1 MINTSQGRLA
11 AGAILIVIGLI
22 LLASQLV
29 EGLADHVWTLL
40 IGGLFVTGYFYRWAY
55 GLLIPGCI
63 LLGIGLGNLGQ
74 GSILQSGDFDSIA
87 LGLGFLAIFVID
99 TLYRGRSHWWPLIP
113 GGVLVVSGLAE
124 GIEAFE
130 DLLTVGWPGILILIG
145 LIILAG
151 TFRGAG
157 RRSH

>member
-11 AGAILIVIGLI
+11 AGAILIVVGLI

-40 IGGLFVTGYFYRWAY
+40 IGGLFVTGYFYRRAY

-74 GSILQSGDFDSIA
+74 GPILQLGDFDSIA

-113 GGVLVVSGLAE
+113 GGVLVISGLAE
-124 GIEAFE
+124 GSQAFK

-145 LIILAG
+145 LIILSG

>member
-1 MINTSQGRLA
+1 MINTSQRRLT
-11 AGAILIVIGLI
+11 AGAILIVVGMI

-40 IGGLFVTGYFYRWAY
+40 IGGLFVAGYFYRRAY

-63 LLGIGLGNLGQ
+63 LLGIGLGNLGE
-74 GSILQSGDFDSIA
+74 GSILQFGDFDSIA
-87 LGLGFLAIFVID
+87 LGLGFVAIFLID

-113 GGVLVVSGLAE
+113 GGVLLVSGLAE
-124 GIEAFE
+124 GSQAFE
-130 DLLTVGWPGILILIG
+130 DLLTVGWPAILILIG

-151 TFRGAG
+151 AFRGAG
-157 RRSH
+157 RRSS